1 MSGIEALRADALAAA
16 FDAFSIEVTL
26 LAAGPFTSSKT
37 VSGIWVQPVTDTDL
51 GGFDLQSDRPSRI
64 LAVKRSEAEGINR
77 EARLQGPDGY
87 GGAVRGFRV
96 DAPVE
101 IFSDH
106 FRLTLVPDDTITSG
120 AFSSAFSSAFNS

>member
-26 LAAGPFTSSKT
+26 LAAGPFTSSKV

-77 EARLQGPDGY
+77 EARLQGRTGT
-87 GGAVRGFRV
+87 AVRSVG
-96 DAPVE
+96 
-101 IFSDH
+101 SGWM
-106 FRLTLVPDDTITSG
+106 RLSRSSQTTSG
-120 AFSSAFSSAFNS
+120 